1 MGIEAS
7 ENEDKSWDA
16 EEEVKQKLKSLVNE
30 GESREERQRLLQPD
44 SVSFK
49 EASVFEGA
57 KNGEMM

>member
-30 GESREERQRLLQPD
+30 GESREERQRLL
-44 SVSFK
+44 
-49 EASVFEGA
+49 
-57 KNGEMM
+57 